1 MNTPTEIAEFARNVV
16 RQERDGLTAL
26 IDSIDAKTLSQ
37 AVEII
42 MESQGYVVV
51 AGVGKSGHIGQ
62 KIAASFASTGTP
74 AFFMHPTE
82 ASHGDL
88 GMIATGSTL
97 LALSN
102 SGESR
107 ELVDVLNYAK
117 KEQVKVIAITSRPNS
132 TLAKSATV
140 TLLLPQVPEACPN
153 GLAPTTSTT
162 NTLAMGDALVVSVM
176 QKRGFTSEDFG
187 KRHPGGKLGLRLQ
200 TVADWMERTHTG
212 NPLIDHSAGMP
223 ETVLAITEG
232 GLGCVGITNEKG
244 GLIGIVTDGDLRRAM
259 GPDLFQK
266 SATEIMTPGPFT
278 LSPDQLMGSV
288 VEEFTARRIGNAFVV
303 KDGKPLALVDLKSLL
318 AAGYV

>member
-1 MNTPTEIAEFARNVV
+1 MNTPTEIADFARNVV
-16 RQERDGLTAL
+16 RQERDGLSSL
-26 IDSIDAKTLSQ
+26 MESIDSSSISQ

-42 MESQGYVVV
+42 LKSEGYLII

-88 GMIATGSTL
+88 GMIAKGSTL

-117 KEQVKVIAITSRPNS
+117 KEQVKVIAITSRPDS
-132 TLAKSATV
+132 TLAKSATI
-140 TLLLPQVPEACPN
+140 TLLLPQVAEACPN

-187 KRHPGGKLGLRLQ
+187 RRHPGGKLGLRLQ
-200 TVADWMERTHTG
+200 SVSDWMERTEAG
-212 NPLIDHSAGMP
+212 NPLIHQNADMA

-232 GLGCVGITNEKG
+232 GLGCVGIIDDNEV
-244 GLIGIVTDGDLRRAM
+244 LIGIVTDGDLRRSM
-259 GPDLFQK
+259 GPNLFDM
-266 SATEIMTPGPFT
+266 SATDIMTPSPFT
-278 LSPDQLMGSV
+278 VNLKQRMGNV
-288 VEEFTARRIGNAFVV
+288 VDEFTARRIGNAFVV

>member
-16 RQERDGLTAL
+16 RQERDAL
-26 IDSIDAKTLSQ
+26 SSLLESIDTNSISQ

-42 MESQGYVVV
+42 MKSEGYLIV
-51 AGVGKSGHIGQ
+51 AGVGKSGHVGQ
-62 KIAASFASTGTP
+62 KLAASFASTGTP

-88 GMIATGSTL
+88 GMIAKGSTL

-107 ELVDVLNYAK
+107 ELVDVLEYAK
-117 KEQVKVIAITSRPNS
+117 KENVKVIALTSRPDS
-132 TLAKSATV
+132 TLAKAATV
-140 TLLLPQVPEACPN
+140 TLLLPQVAEACPN

-176 QKRGFTSEDFG
+176 QKRGFTTEDFG
-187 KRHPGGKLGLRLQ
+187 RRHPGGKLGLRLQ
-200 TVADWMERTHTG
+200 TVKDWMERTKAG
-212 NPLIDHSAGMP
+212 NPLIDQNAHMA

-232 GLGCVGITNEKG
+232 GLGCVGITDESG

-259 GPDLFQK
+259 GPDLFNM
-266 SATEIMTPGPFT
+266 SATEIMTPSPFT
-278 LSPDQLMGSV
+278 VSMEQRMGTV
-288 VEEFTARRIGNAFVV
+288 VDEFTTRRIGNAFVV
-303 KDGKPLALVDLKSLL
+303 ENGKPLALVDLKSLL

>member
-1 MNTPTEIAEFARNVV
+1 MNTPTEIAEFARNIV
-16 RQERDGLTAL
+16 RQERDAL
-26 IDSIDAKTLSQ
+26 SSLLESIDTNTISQ

-42 MESQGYVVV
+42 MKSEGYLIV
-51 AGVGKSGHIGQ
+51 AGVGKSGHVGQ
-62 KIAASFASTGTP
+62 KLAASFASTGTP

-88 GMIATGSTL
+88 GMIAKGSTL

-107 ELVDVLNYAK
+107 ELVDVLDYAK
-117 KEQVKVIAITSRPNS
+117 KEKVKVIALTSRPNS
-132 TLAKSATV
+132 TLAKAATV
-140 TLLLPQVPEACPN
+140 TLLLPQVAEACPN

-176 QKRGFTSEDFG
+176 QKRGFTTEDFG
-187 KRHPGGKLGLRLQ
+187 RRHPGGKLGLRLQ
-200 TVADWMERTHTG
+200 KVSDWMDRTKAG
-212 NPLIDHSAGMP
+212 NPLIDQNADMT

-232 GLGCVGITNEKG
+232 GLGCVGITDENG

-259 GPDLFQK
+259 GPNLFEM
-266 SATEIMTPGPFT
+266 SATDIMTPGPFT
-278 LSPDQLMGSV
+278 VSKEQRMGTV
-288 VEEFTARRIGNAFVV
+288 VDEFTARRIGNAFVV
-303 KDGKPLALVDLKSLL
+303 QDGKPLALVDLKSLL

>member
-16 RQERDGLTAL
+16 RQERDAL
-26 IDSIDAKTLSQ
+26 SSLLESIDTNSISQ

-42 MESQGYVVV
+42 MKSEGYLIV
-51 AGVGKSGHIGQ
+51 AGVGKSGHVGQ
-62 KIAASFASTGTP
+62 KLAASFASTGTP

-88 GMIATGSTL
+88 GMIAKGSTL

-107 ELVDVLNYAK
+107 ELVDVLDYAK
-117 KEQVKVIAITSRPNS
+117 KEMVKVIALTSHPDS
-132 TLAKSATV
+132 TLAKAATV
-140 TLLLPQVPEACPN
+140 TLLLPQVAEACPN

-176 QKRGFTSEDFG
+176 QKRGFTTEDFG
-187 KRHPGGKLGLRLQ
+187 RRHPGGKLGLRLQ
-200 TVADWMERTHTG
+200 TVKDWMERTKAG
-212 NPLIDHSAGMP
+212 NPLIDQNADMA

-232 GLGCVGITNEKG
+232 GLGCVGITDESG

-259 GPDLFQK
+259 GPNLFNM
-266 SATEIMTPGPFT
+266 SATDIMTPGPFT
-278 LSPDQLMGSV
+278 VSMEQRMGTV
-288 VEEFTARRIGNAFVV
+288 VDEFTARRIGNAFVV

>member
-1 MNTPTEIAEFARNVV
+1 MNTPTEITEFARNVV
-16 RQERDGLTAL
+16 RQERDGLSAL
-26 IDSIDAKTLSQ
+26 MDSIDTNNLSQ
-37 AVEII
+37 AIEII
-42 MESQGYVVV
+42 LKSEGYLIV

-88 GMIATGSTL
+88 GMIAKGSTL

-117 KEQVKVIAITSRPNS
+117 KEKVKVIAMTARPDS
-132 TLAKSATV
+132 TLAKAATV
-140 TLLLPQVPEACPN
+140 TLLLPQVAEACPN

-176 QKRGFTSEDFG
+176 HKRGFTSEDFG
-187 KRHPGGKLGLRLQ
+187 RRHPGGKLGLRLQ
-200 TVADWMERTHTG
+200 TVTDWMERTNTG
-212 NPLIDHSAGMP
+212 NPLIDHQAGMP

-232 GLGCVGITNEKG
+232 GLGCVGITDEKG
-244 GLIGIVTDGDLRRAM
+244 DLIGIVTDGDLRRAM
-259 GPDLFQK
+259 GPKLFEK
-266 SATEIMTPGPFT
+266 SAIDIMTPGPFT
-278 LSPDQLMGSV
+278 VSLEQKMGTV
-288 VEEFTARRIGNAFVV
+288 IDEFTARRIGNAFVL
-303 KDGKPLALVDLKSLL
+303 KDGKPLALIDLKSLL

>member
-16 RQERDGLTAL
+16 RQERDAL
-26 IDSIDAKTLSQ
+26 SSLLESIDTNTISQ

-42 MESQGYVVV
+42 MKSEGYLIV
-51 AGVGKSGHIGQ
+51 AGVGKSGHVGQ
-62 KIAASFASTGTP
+62 KLAASFASTGTP

-88 GMIATGSTL
+88 GMIAKGSTL

-107 ELVDVLNYAK
+107 ELVDVLDYAK
-117 KEQVKVIAITSRPNS
+117 KEKVKVIALTSRPNS
-132 TLAKSATV
+132 TLAKAATV
-140 TLLLPQVPEACPN
+140 TLLLPQVAEACPN

-176 QKRGFTSEDFG
+176 QKRGFTTEDFG
-187 KRHPGGKLGLRLQ
+187 RRHPGGKLGLRLQ
-200 TVADWMERTHTG
+200 TVSDWMERTQAG
-212 NPLIDHSAGMP
+212 NPLIDYKADMAK
-223 ETVLAITEG
+223 TVLAITEG
-232 GLGCVGITNEKG
+232 GLGCVGITDENG

-259 GPDLFQK
+259 GPNLFEM
-266 SATEIMTPGPFT
+266 SATDIMTPGPFT
-278 LSPDQLMGSV
+278 VSKEQRMGTV
-288 VEEFTARRIGNAFVV
+288 VDEFTARRIGNAFVV
-303 KDGKPLALVDLKSLL
+303 QDGKPMALVDLKSLL

>member
-16 RQERDGLTAL
+16 RQERDAL
-26 IDSIDAKTLSQ
+26 SSLLKTIDTNSISQ

-42 MESQGYVVV
+42 MKSEGYLIV
-51 AGVGKSGHIGQ
+51 AGVGKSGHVGQ
-62 KIAASFASTGTP
+62 KLAASFASTGTP

-88 GMIATGSTL
+88 GMIAKGSTL

-107 ELVDVLNYAK
+107 ELVDVLDYAK
-117 KEQVKVIAITSRPNS
+117 KEKVKVIALTSRPNS
-132 TLAKSATV
+132 TLAKAATV
-140 TLLLPQVPEACPN
+140 TLLLPQVAEACPN

-176 QKRGFTSEDFG
+176 QKRGFTTEDFG
-187 KRHPGGKLGLRLQ
+187 RRHPGGKLGLRLQ
-200 TVADWMERTHTG
+200 TVMDWMERTKAG
-212 NPLIDHSAGMP
+212 NPLISKNADMA

-232 GLGCVGITNEKG
+232 GLGCVGITDENG

-259 GPDLFQK
+259 GPNLFDM
-266 SATEIMTPGPFT
+266 SATDIMTPGPFT
-278 LSPDQLMGSV
+278 VSMEQKMGTV
-288 VEEFTARRIGNAFVV
+288 VDEFSARRIGNAFVV
-303 KDGKPLALVDLKSLL
+303 QDGKPLALVDLKSLL